1 MTQQHNKLE
10 TALFGAGCFWGVEET
25 FRKHP
30 GVQETCVGYSG
41 GALSS
46 PSYET
51 VCSGKTGHAEV
62 VQITFDPSDVSY
74 EELLNVFWE
83 CHDPTQ
89 MNRQGPDR
97 GSQYRSVIFYN
108 SPEQAESAQLAK
120 RSQSTSNRYRQPIVT
135 EISIAGTFW
144 PAEDY
149 HQQYLAK
156 RGMGACPSQQG

>member
-1 MTQQHNKLE
+1 MSEKHNKLE

-25 FRKHP
+25 FRKQP
-30 GVQETCVGYSG
+30 GVRETSVGYSG
-41 GALSS
+41 GAISN
-46 PSYET
+46 PSYEL

-74 EELLNVFWE
+74 EELLNVFWD

-108 SPEQAESAQLAK
+108 STEQAESARDTK
-120 RSQSTSNRYRQPIVT
+120 RAQSTSNRYRQPIVT

-144 PAEDY
+144 PAEEY

-156 RGMGACPSQQG
+156 RGMGACPSQ